1 MYCFFNKFFFKV
13 EIFGNLPIFC
23 HAHLVA
29 IQDFVDRE
37 ILFDRCG
44 KCPMLCLFFDFK
56 WTISAV
62 KSTAHVMPCFM
73 RQHSAFLCGGLAFA
87 AINDKEIVK
96 ERDCEIVFEFNI
108 HNVYV
113 QSFQI
118 IIHTANGCVHA
129 EVLEQQKQTQKK
141 LEEHIQ
147 VDDER
152 NANLLRTK
160 ILRFN
165 DELIDDKHHT
175 REHFIEILAVIDA
188 YEDYC
193 RSHPDY
199 KNNRCICAV
208 ANIKRVY
215 NERLQKHDFS

>member
-1 MYCFFNKFFFKV
+1 MTGRLVDISFSLNRKQRITLEVDSDFRNLWDKLNQEPLLDI
-13 EIFGNLPIFC
+13 EIKINPWSRLAKIIG
-23 HAHLVA
+23 HAL
-29 IQDFVDRE
+29 
-37 ILFDRCG
+37 
-44 KCPMLCLFFDFK
+44 
-56 WTISAV
+56 
-62 KSTAHVMPCFM
+62 
-73 RQHSAFLCGGLAFA
+73 
-87 AINDKEIVK
+87 N
-96 ERDCEIVFEFNI
+96 
-108 HNVYV
+108 
-113 QSFQI
+113 
-118 IIHTANGCVHA
+118 A

-152 NANLLRTK
+152 NANLLRTQ

-175 REHFIEILAVIDA
+175 REHFIEILAIIDA

>member
-1 MYCFFNKFFFKV
+1 MKILKDGFRADMERIK
-13 EIFGNLPIFC
+13 
-23 HAHLVA
+23 
-29 IQDFVDRE
+29 RE
-37 ILFDRCG
+37 LTALQGVSIHVGILGDAG
-44 KCPMLCLFFDFK
+44 SDILMIAGVHEYGA
-56 WTISAV
+56 TISAKNV
-62 KSTAHVMPCFM
+62 K
-73 RQHSAFLCGGLAFA
+73 
-87 AINDKEIVK
+87 
-96 ERDCEIVFEFNI
+96 
-108 HNVYV
+108 
-113 QSFQI
+113 
-118 IIHTANGCVHA
+118 
-129 EVLEQQKQTQKK
+129 
-141 LEEHIQ
+141 HIQ

-152 NANLLRTK
+152 NANLLRTQ

-215 NERLQKHDFS
+215 NERLQKHDFL